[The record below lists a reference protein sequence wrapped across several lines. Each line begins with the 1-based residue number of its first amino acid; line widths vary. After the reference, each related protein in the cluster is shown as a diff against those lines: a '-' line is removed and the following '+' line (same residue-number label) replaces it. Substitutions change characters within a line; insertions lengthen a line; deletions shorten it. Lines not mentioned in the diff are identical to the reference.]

1 MRHPAHHQSS
11 LRTPLNRIMGT
22 ESAVRILRVLS
33 QTRQPLGAADLA
45 RMTTLNPTG
54 VRNSIEALIG
64 AGILT
69 PVGAGSRSL
78 FRLRSDHPL
87 APPLRRLFAAE
98 AARLETLRK
107 AIGKAAQELSPLPR
121 SVWMQGPVA
130 DSTDRP
136 DDPLTVGVLTSDADL
151 EPTIENLREQ
161 IAELEKQQDVSID
174 VRGFSTADLATLSAH
189 EQNEIMRAIPL
200 WGPHPSAFIHDP
212 SRDTG
217 HAAKQTHELLDA
229 RGLAL
234 ANRIAHKLR
243 EDPSLIERARKRV
256 AARMHAASPAER
268 KELKEWD
275 RVLRSH
281 SSRRLRQ
288 LLTDPG
294 QRGTRLRQTLP
305 FLDALTREER
315 DDLLEAPKIS

>member
-1 MRHPAHHQSS
+1 MRQPAHPQSS
-11 LRTPLNRIMGT
+11 FRTPLNRILGT

-45 RMTTLNPTG
+45 RMTTLNPSG
-54 VRNSIEALIG
+54 VRNSIEALVG
-64 AGILT
+64 TGILA
-69 PVGAGSRSL
+69 PVGGGSRSL

-87 APPLRRLFAAE
+87 ALPLRRLFAAE
-98 AARLETLRK
+98 AARLSTLRK
-107 AIGKAAQELSPLPR
+107 AIGTAAQELSPPPC

-130 DSTDRP
+130 DSTDKP
-136 DDPLTVGVLTSDADL
+136 DDPVTVGVLASDSDL
-151 EPTIENLREQ
+151 ESTIENLRERL
-161 IAELEKQQDVSID
+161 AELEKQQDASID
-174 VRGFSTADLATLSAH
+174 LRGFSTADLATLSAH
-189 EQNEIMRAIPL
+189 ERNEIVRAIPL
-200 WGPHPSAFIHDP
+200 WGPHPSAFMHDP

-256 AARMHAASPAER
+256 AARMQAASPAER

-275 RVLRSH
+275 RVLRSR

-288 LLTDPG
+288 LLADPG

-305 FLDALTREER
+305 FLDVLTREER
-315 DDLLEAPKIS
+315 DDLLETPTIS